1 MLLFYPVNVFF
12 IMEDNKK
19 YEEAI
24 RELDAIVRKMES
36 DELDIDTL
44 GAQLKQAKELIK
56 LCRDRLTVASSEV
69 KEILGE

>member
-1 MLLFYPVNVFF
+1 
-12 IMEDNKK
+12 MEDNKK